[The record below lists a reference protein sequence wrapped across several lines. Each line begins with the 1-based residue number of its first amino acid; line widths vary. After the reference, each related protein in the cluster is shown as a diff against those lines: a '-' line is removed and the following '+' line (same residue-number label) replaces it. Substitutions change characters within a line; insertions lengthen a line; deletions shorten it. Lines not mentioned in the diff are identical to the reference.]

1 MVAENQPGHI
11 DQIKQTN
18 AGAVYRLIDQLGPVS
33 RIDLSR
39 LAQLA
44 PASITKIVREMLE
57 AHLVQELEIKE
68 AGNRGRPAV
77 GLVVET
83 EAWHYLSLRISRGE
97 IFLALRD
104 LSSKLVVEESQELA
118 LKDDS
123 PLLDR
128 IISHID
134 QFFIRHQKKLERL
147 TSIAITL
154 PGIIDTE
161 NGIVHRMPFYED
173 VKEMPLGE
181 ALEQHTG
188 VPVYI
193 QHDISAWTMA
203 EALFGASRG
212 ARDVIQVVI
221 DHNVGAGVITDGHL
235 LHAGSSSLVEI
246 GHTQVDP
253 YGKRCYCGNHGCL
266 ETIASVDSILELA
279 QLRLNQSMSSMLHG
293 QPLTVDSLCQAAL
306 RGDLLAITVE
316 LVMLKRF
323 FITGTDTSVGKT
335 VVSRALLQALAS
347 QGKTVAGYKP
357 VAKGS
362 KETPEGLRNKDA
374 LVLQSVS
381 TIELPYEAVNP
392 IALSE
397 EESSVAHSCP
407 INYTLIS
414 NGLANLTDKVD
425 HVVVEGTGGWRSLM
439 NDLRPLSEW
448 VVQEQLP
455 VLMVVGIQ
463 EGCIN
468 HALLTA
474 QAIANDGLPL
484 IGWVANRINPG
495 LAHYAEI
502 IDVLGKKLP
511 APLIGELPYLPRAE
525 QRELGQYIRL
535 AMLRSVL
542 AVDRVTV

>member
-1 MVAENQPGHI
+1 MKHNGGVSDAE
-11 DQIKQTN
+11 
-18 AGAVYRLIDQLGPVS
+18 AFLYYR
-33 RIDLSR
+33 
-39 LAQLA
+39 
-44 PASITKIVREMLE
+44 
-57 AHLVQELEIKE
+57 
-68 AGNRGRPAV
+68 
-77 GLVVET
+77 
-83 EAWHYLSLRISRGE
+83 Y
-97 IFLALRD
+97 
-104 LSSKLVVEESQELA
+104 
-118 LKDDS
+118 
-123 PLLDR
+123 
-128 IISHID
+128 
-134 QFFIRHQKKLERL
+134 RHFCR
-147 TSIAITL
+147 
-154 PGIIDTE
+154 E
-161 NGIVHRMPFYED
+161 NGGFPR
-173 VKEMPLGE
+173 
-181 ALEQHTG
+181 
-188 VPVYI
+188 
-193 QHDISAWTMA
+193 
-203 EALFGASRG
+203 
-212 ARDVIQVVI
+212 
-221 DHNVGAGVITDGHL
+221 
-235 LHAGSSSLVEI
+235 
-246 GHTQVDP
+246 
-253 YGKRCYCGNHGCL
+253 
-266 ETIASVDSILELA
+266 IA
-279 QLRLNQSMSSMLHG
+279 
-293 QPLTVDSLCQAAL
+293 
-306 RGDLLAITVE
+306 
-316 LVMLKRF
+316 
-323 FITGTDTSVGKT
+323 TSV
-335 VVSRALLQALAS
+335 SL

-502 IDVLGKKLP
+502 IDVLGKNFRHRSLVNCLICR
-511 APLIGELPYLPRAE
+511 APN
-525 QRELGQYIRL
+525 
-535 AMLRSVL
+535 SVNWGNTS
-542 AVDRVTV
+542 A